1 MNSLLAWM
9 RRSIDDKLEAELV
22 LIKKA
27 MHDLF
32 KNNYEMQTNILQHEL
47 NLSGDEFID
56 HIEKISGKLSYRVV
70 KNLHT
75 YIIAY
80 LNRLIHGL
88 LKASKEFFD
97 DAGIFDYAL
106 WPSPPN
112 LLTFRIGDLM
122 RCKCS
127 SK

>member
-1 MNSLLAWM
+1 M
-9 RRSIDDKLEAELV
+9 AE
-22 LIKKA
+22 I
-27 MHDLF
+27 F
-32 KNNYEMQTNILQHEL
+32 KNNYEMQSKILQNEIL
-47 NLSGDEFID
+47 TKGDEFID
-56 HIEKISGKLSYRVV
+56 PVEKISGKFSYKVV

-88 LKASKEFFD
+88 LKASKEFF
-97 DAGIFDYAL
+97 AESNIFDYSL
-106 WPSPPN
+106 WPCPPN
-112 LLTFRIGDLM
+112 LLTFKIGDLM